1 MDTAYSPTIYLNF
14 PLIRFIFP
22 FSFVPIIIIELLYA
36 FLAKWSVIHLDSCSM
51 LTPRMNQ
58 AYPDYE
64 SLQQIFGFQQSRQSI
79 QPIQTSQSSVQAAPA
94 NQGPVEY
101 PIITSIVNPP
111 RVPRLDTPAYPRY
124 LALALQISAPLI
136 KAKGAAYFTYNLIE
150 AQEYPRFFIPLLS
163 LLLHFLLTA
172 KERMLITKDGSRETI
187 TNIQD

>member
-1 MDTAYSPTIYLNF
+1 
-14 PLIRFIFP
+14 
-22 FSFVPIIIIELLYA
+22 
-36 FLAKWSVIHLDSCSM
+36 M

-64 SLQQIFGFQQSRQSI
+64 SLQQIFSFQQSRQSI
-79 QPIQTSQSSVQAAPA
+79 QPIQTVQATQA

-111 RVPRLDTPAYPRY
+111 RVPHLDTPAYPRY

-136 KAKGAAYFTYNLIE
+136 KEKGATFFTYNLAE

-172 KERMLITKDGSRETI
+172 KERILKAKDGSQETI